1 VDCEKFDRVVLDLL
15 YDELDELTRAAA
27 MRHVE
32 HCARCGPIANG
43 LRATREV
50 GTLPLALPPRDLE
63 LKILQA
69 ERRVRA
75 RLPWRQRFGRAVSI
89 VAGYAMRPQLSMA
102 ALLLLM
108 IGSSLL
114 VLRSHPSD
122 RDQGRVKESGVQEI
136 EGEAP
141 AQVAGPARAQ
151 PVPAASALGFASPP
165 RSFSASEP
173 APRPAVAT
181 PEAAKSK
188 RGAASE
194 PSDAYDQAMAAY
206 RVGRFA
212 EAERGFDGVAAMGGP
227 NAASAA
233 LYSAQARRGAAG
245 CAAAVPRFEQVAS
258 LFPGSTVGYEATWQA
273 AECYR
278 DLGQRDRAERGYREL
293 AQTPGYEARARVALE
308 TLSQGT
314 TAMARRQTAA
324 KARAA
329 APAAAPP
336 AQASTSE

>member
-1 VDCEKFDRVVLDLL
+1 MDCEKFDRVVLDLL

-43 LRATREV
+43 LRATRQI
-50 GTLPLALPPRDLE
+50 GSLPLVEPPRDLE
-63 LKILQA
+63 AKILQA

-122 RDQGRVKESGVQEI
+122 HDQGRVKESGVQEI
-136 EGEAP
+136 EGETPAQAVASAP
-141 AQVAGPARAQ
+141 AF
-151 PVPAASALGFASPP
+151 SSPP
-165 RSFSASEP
+165 RSFAAAEG
-173 APRPAVAT
+173 APRPAAA
-181 PEAAKSK
+181 PDMAKSK
-188 RGAASE
+188 RGGGAEA
-194 PSDAYDQAMAAY
+194 SDAYEQALSAY
-206 RVGRFA
+206 RVGKFA
-212 EAERGFDGVAAMGGP
+212 EAERGFDSVAAMGGP

-245 CAAAVPRFEQVAS
+245 CGAAVPRFEQVAS
-258 LFPGSTVGYEATWQA
+258 LFPGSTVASEANWQA

-278 DLGQRDRAERGYREL
+278 ELGQRDQAARGYREL

-308 TLSQGT
+308 ALSRGP
-314 TAMARRQTAA
+314 AAVARRQATA

-329 APAAAPP
+329 APAAPPP
-336 AQASTSE
+336 APAGTQAPADQGFAPSP